1 MRHYYTR
8 FILICAISV
17 TILVGTSSSAHAQ
30 GSGIAQFAEASCPM
44 PLPESLTEGEDI
56 VCGYVAVPEDHA
68 DPDGKTIQLAVA
80 ILRSTGSHP
89 ASDPLI
95 MLQGGPGTSALS
107 TFVPLMASPFGEPF
121 LAQRDVVLLEQR
133 GAYYARPT
141 LFCPAGETSAAC
153 RDRLIAEGMD
163 LYAYNIANNAADVA
177 MVMEALGYPQ
187 YNLYGVSFGTMLVQY
202 VMRDHPGRL
211 RSVIL
216 DSVLPITLD
225 ESAYGGY
232 HAFSTQS
239 RLLALHQF
247 YADCAADPA
256 CAKYHPD
263 LEGEYEDLIVQL
275 NDEPAILSFENPE
288 TGAPFEVTLTGDR
301 LLGMLIQA
309 LYGGLGPQIPI
320 LMDLVAAGEHGLVFS
335 PEIFLEG
342 GESTWSA
349 GMHYVMNCSALPKL
363 AEADLDVQGLDAL
376 VVRSQ
381 NKVAEGFNA
390 LCAEWGIEQPD
401 YSAVPPAVSE
411 TPTLLLSGML
421 DPNTPPRNAAVVAG
435 RLSNGITVAF
445 PGLGHEVIHRDACPR
460 LIALDFLDDP
470 TKPPDTTCAGEMQ
483 SRLVSEPLAARLLA
497 LQKDPPILRLAL
509 LLGSLLLMLSGVV
522 AWSIAA
528 LRGRRGGQDR
538 REKWARWTAG
548 AAAVLNILFVVV
560 FVASN
565 PMEVIYGYPLILRL
579 AMLLPLISIVPA
591 AGALV
596 YAALAW
602 RQGFWSLAGR
612 IHYTLVSLAAAA
624 LVWQLDYWHLLGWR
638 L

>member
-1 MRHYYTR
+1 MRYCQMR
-8 FILICAISV
+8 VILVCAILV
-17 TILVGTSSSAHAQ
+17 TLVGGTALSTYAQNPSAK
-30 GSGIAQFAEASCPM
+30 SFVEAPCPM

-56 VCGYVAVPEDHA
+56 VCGYVTVPEDHGT
-68 DPDGKTIQLAVA
+68 PGGKTIQLAVA
-80 ILRSTGSHP
+80 ILHSTSAHP

-107 TFVPLMASPFGEPF
+107 TFVPLMASPFGDPF
-121 LAQRDVVLLEQR
+121 LAQRDVILLEQR
-133 GAYYARPT
+133 GAYYSRPT
-141 LFCPAGETSAAC
+141 LFCSADETSAAC
-153 RDRLIAEGMD
+153 RARLLAEGAD
-163 LYAYNIANNAADVA
+163 LQAYNIANNAADVS
-177 MVMEALGYPQ
+177 MVMEALEYPQ

-202 VMRDHPGRL
+202 VMRDYPDRL
-211 RSVIL
+211 HSVIL

-232 HAFSTQS
+232 HAFSTQA

-256 CAKYHPD
+256 CSGVHPD
-263 LEGEYEDLIVQL
+263 LEGEYEALIVRL
-275 NDEPAILSFENPE
+275 NDEPVILSFENPD
-288 TGAPFEVTLTGDR
+288 TGEPFEVTLTGDR

-320 LMDLVAAGEHGLVFS
+320 LVDLVAAGDYGLVFS
-335 PEIFLEG
+335 PEMFLEG

-363 AEADLDVQGLDAL
+363 TKAGLDVQGLDAL

-381 NKVAEGFNA
+381 DKGAEGFNA
-390 LCAEWGIEQPD
+390 LCAEWDIEQPD
-401 YSAVPPAVSE
+401 YSAVPPAVSDI
-411 TPTLLLSGML
+411 PTLLLSGML
-421 DPNTPPRNAAVVAG
+421 DPNTPPRNAEMVAG
-435 RLSNGITVAF
+435 YLDKAVTVAF
-445 PGLGHEVIHRDACPR
+445 PGLGHEVIHRHLCPR
-460 LIALDFLDDP
+460 SIALDFLDDP
-470 TKPPDTTCAGEMQ
+470 TRPLNTTCAGEMR

-497 LQKDPPILRLAL
+497 LQKDPPILHLAL
-509 LLGSLLLMLSGVV
+509 LLVSLLLMLSGLVV
-522 AWSIAA
+522 WSIAA
-528 LRGRRGGQDR
+528 LRGRQGGQDR

-548 AAAVLNILFVVV
+548 AAAALNILFVAV
-560 FVASN
+560 FAASN

-591 AGALV
+591 AGALI

-602 RQGFWSLAGR
+602 KQSFWGLAGR
-612 IHYTLVSLAAAA
+612 IHYTLISLAIVAF
-624 LVWQLDYWHLLGWR
+624 VWQLSYWHLFGLR